1 MYLRFES
8 CVPNS
13 KGRFPGVYALA
24 NGLAHAGRLTET
36 EYNLWKL
43 TNACLDDAYTS
54 PYIYKKLPDAGL
66 TSWYIEGTAPHLL
79 DSMSFYTELL
89 DRYGIPWREVR
100 SSNPGEIVYRDDVQV
115 VIRPFT
121 HEKHWVF

>member
-1 MYLRFES
+1 M
-8 CVPNS
+8 
-13 KGRFPGVYALA
+13 A